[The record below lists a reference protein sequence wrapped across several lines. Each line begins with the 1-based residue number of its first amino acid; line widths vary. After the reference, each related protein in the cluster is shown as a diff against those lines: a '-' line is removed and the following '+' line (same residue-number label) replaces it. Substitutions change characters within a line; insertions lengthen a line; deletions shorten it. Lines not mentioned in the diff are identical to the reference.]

1 MEDYKER
8 MKTEYVELKEKYT
21 KLHRM
26 LVRNDAGKLDF
37 SLTCP
42 VDLLRKQKSVM
53 GQYLNIL
60 EIRAL
65 IEDVEL

>member
-26 LVRNDAGKLDF
+26 LVRYDAGKLDF